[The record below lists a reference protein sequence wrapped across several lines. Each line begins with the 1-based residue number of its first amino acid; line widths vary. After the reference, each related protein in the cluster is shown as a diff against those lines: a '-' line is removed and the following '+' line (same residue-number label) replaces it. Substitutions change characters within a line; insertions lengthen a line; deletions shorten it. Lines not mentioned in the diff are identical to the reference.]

1 MPADW
6 PPCPLSRRIRLHSW
20 GKHVSIHWTHDTKKP
35 DSQALHTCDW
45 KISPQHHLPIFIHK
59 YPQKTSSRQMFVCF
73 LWGFAAYFGGK
84 KWGKVTSPFNQ
95 SAWICHGGKNRRA
108 DEISGPSLVAARSA
122 SRDGNGFQR
131 RSMSPLEDAGWFY
144 WIRTEGTERIDKQ
157 WMIPANTCKE
167 SMTKT
172 SSYTSYVPN
181 RSVHNHPDHVSL
193 AFIGLMCMRGSET

>member
-1 MPADW
+1 MNIARASGWKHLLPAMPDDW

-20 GKHVSIHWTHDTKKP
+20 GKHVAIQWTDDTKKKRLSNFTHMWLENIP
-35 DSQALHTCDW
+35 PTSPPNFHSHWPEKNIFQAAKCLHVF
-45 KISPQHHLPIFIHK
+45 SL
-59 YPQKTSSRQMFVCF
+59 
-73 LWGFAAYFGGK
+73 GFARHILVEKNGEKLPAPSTK
-84 KWGKVTSPFNQ
+84 

-181 RSVHNHPDHVSL
+181 RRS
-193 AFIGLMCMRGSET
+193 A